1 MNYTWIRLLLLIC
14 LGFATKALAQA
25 GPRPTTPTSQ
35 TVSSPARVASPGLVT
50 SRISGFTIT
59 AEDLYRDLERD
70 LVQISGNVQIIYQN
84 QHFSADFV
92 EINLKKKHAYFRGHV
107 NIQTVEYNVGG
118 DEISLD
124 YYSNQA
130 LIVNGYVQSNNITFK
145 GKLIE
150 QRGPTTFFIADADFT
165 TCTNCPSTWSF
176 QGSQIRAELGGY
188 AFLKNT
194 FLKVSD
200 VPIFWLP
207 YLILPLKNERQS
219 GFLFPEFGYIRN
231 RGLFFSESFFWAM
244 SRSQDLTFTLKNYE
258 LGGLKE
264 LVEYRYAL
272 SEFSGG
278 QLNVA
283 HFNDTVFS
291 ADFAKTGQITEG
303 TTFRRWAIQGYSQ
316 QEINHITQGRVKI
329 NQISDLQYPKDFYEE
344 FKTYAEGGLENRLNI
359 SAHGDHTL
367 GQFDSIYYKHL
378 LESDPL
384 QSNSSAVHVLPELKL
399 DLTTTQLGDSPVFF
413 KFNAQYDNFYRK
425 NKWDDISALGDQKYV
440 TNIANNPSCA
450 HNNTTGCAPIYDG
463 TFNQGNDLLRTGQRV
478 FYKASLIT
486 QSFTPADYI
495 NVSPEVSYNEAH
507 YFFSEGDERYNVRRY
522 PQIDINS
529 RSRMYRVYDSA
540 NPDNKYKHELIPE
553 LSYTYIPFV
562 DQEAHSFFGNI
573 PNGEYSFSS
582 RNNLSDS
589 DLNTPYGL
597 QYDYRDRIY
606 DRHLVTLTFLNRV
619 IKKRMTDKSYKDIL
633 DFRLA
638 QSYDLYQ
645 IRNQYSQG
653 NQPLSDL
660 SGTLNLNL
668 DEFTFTNQFN
678 YYPYLSATNSTTS
691 LSYLNDQQQY
701 FKIGYNSN
709 RAEGPRVDDVVLALG
724 FVTKY
729 LNVLS
734 GFIVDTSE
742 DRDSDSRLKKFS
754 LITQLKPPGE
764 CWGVNFYREQQVGLE
779 AEWRVRFDFS
789 FDGKPPKIIPP
800 DELKIK

>member
-1 MNYTWIRLLLLIC
+1 MRLLLLI
-14 LGFATKALAQA
+14 GFGFTSKALAQM
-25 GPRPTTPTSQ
+25 PVQTRPTSLP
-35 TVSSPARVASPGLVT
+35 VSSATQTTPSKSLV
-50 SRISGFTIT
+50 SSKISGFTIT
-59 AEDLYRDLERD
+59 AEDLYRDLEKD
-70 LVQISGNVQIIYQN
+70 IVQISGNVQIIYQN

-92 EINLKKKHAYFRGHV
+92 ELNLKKKHAYFRGRV
-107 NIQTVEYNVGG
+107 SIQTIEYNVGG
-118 DEISLD
+118 DEVSLD
-124 YYSNQA
+124 YLSSQA
-130 LIVNGYVQSNNITFK
+130 LVTNGFVQSNNITFK

-150 QRGPTTFFIADADFT
+150 QRGPNTFFITEADYT
-165 TCTNCPSTWSF
+165 TCTNCPATWSF

-194 FLKVSD
+194 FLRVSD
-200 VPIFWLP
+200 IPIFWLP
-207 YLILPLKNERQS
+207 YLVLPLKNERQS

-231 RGLFFSESFFWAM
+231 RGLFFSESFFWAI

-272 SEFSGG
+272 SDFSGG
-278 QLNVA
+278 QFNLA
-283 HFNDTVFS
+283 HFNDSVF
-291 ADFAKTGQITEG
+291 AAELQGNKQITEG
-303 TTFRRWAIQGYSQ
+303 TAFRRWAIQGYSQ
-316 QEINHITQGRVKI
+316 QEINEAAQVRVKI
-329 NQISDLQYPKDFYEE
+329 NQISDLQYPRDFYEE

-359 SAHGDHTL
+359 SLRGDHTL

-384 QSNSSAVHVLPELKL
+384 QSNTSAVHILPELKL
-399 DLTTTQLGDSPVFF
+399 DLTTTQIADSPLYFR
-413 KFNAQYDNFYRK
+413 FNAQYDSFYRK
-425 NKWDDISALGDQKYV
+425 QKWDDISVLNSQKYV
-440 TNIANNPSCA
+440 TNIGNDPTCA
-450 HNNTTGCAPIYDG
+450 HNSATGCSPVYDG
-463 TFNQGNDLLRTGQRV
+463 VFNQGTDQLRTGQRV
-478 FYKASLIT
+478 FYKASLLT
-486 QSFTPADYI
+486 QSFAPADFV
-495 NVSPEVSYNEAH
+495 NVSPEVSFNEAH
-507 YFFSEGDERYNVRRY
+507 YFFPEGDERYNVRRFA
-522 PQIDINS
+522 QLDINS
-529 RSRMYRVYDSA
+529 RSRLFRIYDSENA
-540 NPDNKYKHELIPE
+540 DLKYKHELIPE

-562 DQEAHSFFGNI
+562 EQDAHPFFGNI
-573 PNGEYSFSS
+573 PNGEYVFPA

-589 DLNTPYGL
+589 DLNTPYGV
-597 QYDYRDRIY
+597 QYDYNDRIY

-619 IKKRMTDKSYKDIL
+619 VRKRLSDRSYRDIL

-645 IRNQYSQG
+645 IKNKYSQG

-660 SGTLNLNL
+660 SGTLNLHI
-668 DEFTFTNQFN
+668 DEFTFSNQFN

-709 RAEGPRVDDVVLALG
+709 RAEGPRVDDVLLALG

-729 LNVLS
+729 INVLS

-742 DRDSDSRLKKFS
+742 NRDSNSRLKKFS

-779 AEWRVRFDFS
+779 AEWKVRFDFS

-800 DELKIK
+800 DELKIR

>member
-1 MNYTWIRLLLLIC
+1 MAFTT
-14 LGFATKALAQA
+14 ATTVAMAQLPSPA
-25 GPRPTTPTSQ
+25 PISAKPASQ
-35 TVSSPARVASPGLVT
+35 TATIQNPAPGLVT
-50 SRISGFTIT
+50 SKISGFTIT
-59 AEDLYRDLERD
+59 AEDLYRDLEKD
-70 LVQISGNVQIIYQN
+70 IVQISGQVQIIYLN

-92 EINLKKKHAYFRGHV
+92 ELNLKKKHAYFRGNV
-107 NIQTVEYNVGG
+107 NIQTIEYNVGG

-124 YYSNQA
+124 YYSSQA
-130 LIVNGYVQSNNITFK
+130 LIKNGYVQSNNITFK

-150 QRGPTTFFIADADFT
+150 QRGPKTFYIADADFT
-165 TCTNCPSTWSF
+165 TCTNCPATWSF

-207 YLILPLKNERQS
+207 YLVLPLKNERQS
-219 GFLFPEFGYIRN
+219 GFLFPEFGYMRN
-231 RGLFFSESFFWAM
+231 RGLFFSESFFWAV

-264 LVEYRYAL
+264 MVEYRYAL

-278 QLNVA
+278 QFNVA
-283 HFNDTVFS
+283 HFNDAVFS
-291 ADFAKTGQITEG
+291 AEFSKTGQVTAG
-303 TTFRRWAIQGYSQ
+303 TTFQRWAIQGYSQ
-316 QEINHITQGRVKI
+316 QEINEATQARVKI

-359 SAHGDHTL
+359 SVQGDHL
-367 GQFDSIYYKHL
+367 LAQFDSIYYKHL

-384 QSNSSAVHVLPELKL
+384 QGNTSAVHILPELKF
-399 DLTTTQLGDSPVFF
+399 DVTTTQIAESPLYFR
-413 KFNAQYDNFYRK
+413 FNAQYDSFFRK

-440 TNIANNPSCA
+440 TNGTNDPQCS
-450 HNNTTGCAPIYDG
+450 HNNTIGCEPVRDG
-463 TFNQGNDLLRTGQRV
+463 VFNQGNDLLRTGQRV
-478 FYKASLIT
+478 FYKASLLT
-486 QSFTPADYI
+486 QSFQPADFV
-495 NVSPEVSYNEAH
+495 NVSPEISFNEAH
-507 YFFSEGDERYNVRRY
+507 YFFPEGTDRYNVRRFA
-522 PQIDINS
+522 QLDINS
-529 RSRMYRVYDSA
+529 RSRLYRIYDSENA
-540 NPDNKYKHELIPE
+540 DNKYKHELIPE
-553 LSYTYIPFV
+553 LSYTYIPYV
-562 DQEAHSFFGNI
+562 EQAAHPFFGNI
-573 PNGEYSFSS
+573 ANGEYSFSS

-589 DLNTPYGL
+589 DLNTPYGV
-597 QYDYRDRIY
+597 QYDYYDRIY

-619 IKKRMTDKSYKDIL
+619 VKKRMSDRSYKDIF

-645 IRNQYSQG
+645 IRNKYSQS

-660 SGTLNLNL
+660 SGTMNLRL
-668 DEFTFTNQFN
+668 DEFTLSNQFN

-729 LNVLS
+729 INVLS

-742 DRDSDSRLKKFS
+742 NRDSDSRLKKFS

>member
-1 MNYTWIRLLLLIC
+1 MPVQT
-14 LGFATKALAQA
+14 
-25 GPRPTTPTSQ
+25 RPTSPP
-35 TVSSPARVASPGLVT
+35 VSSATQTTASKSLV
-50 SRISGFTIT
+50 SSKISGFTIT
-59 AEDLYRDLERD
+59 AEDLYRDLEKD
-70 LVQISGNVQIIYQN
+70 IVQISGNVQIIYQN

-92 EINLKKKHAYFRGHV
+92 ELNLKKKHAYFRGRV
-107 NIQTVEYNVGG
+107 SIQTIEYNVGG
-118 DEISLD
+118 DEVSLD
-124 YYSNQA
+124 YLSSQA
-130 LIVNGYVQSNNITFK
+130 LVTNGFVQSNNITFK

-150 QRGPTTFFIADADFT
+150 QRGPNTFFITEADYT
-165 TCTNCPSTWSF
+165 TCTNCPATWSF

-194 FLKVSD
+194 FLRVSD
-200 VPIFWLP
+200 IPIFWLP
-207 YLILPLKNERQS
+207 YLVLPLKNERQS

-231 RGLFFSESFFWAM
+231 RGLFFSESFFWAI

-272 SEFSGG
+272 SDFSGG
-278 QLNVA
+278 QFNLA
-283 HFNDTVFS
+283 HFNDSVFAAELQGNKQISENTV
-291 ADFAKTGQITEG
+291 
-303 TTFRRWAIQGYSQ
+303 FRRWAIQGYSQ
-316 QEINHITQGRVKI
+316 QEINEAAQVRVKI
-329 NQISDLQYPKDFYEE
+329 NQISDLQYPRDFYEE

-359 SAHGDHTL
+359 SLRGDHAL
-367 GQFDSIYYKHL
+367 GQLDSIYYKHL

-384 QSNSSAVHVLPELKL
+384 QPNTSAVHILPELKL
-399 DLTTTQLGDSPVFF
+399 DLTTTQFADSPLYFR
-413 KFNAQYDNFYRK
+413 FNAQYDSFYRK
-425 NKWDDISALGDQKYV
+425 QKWDDISVLNSQKYV
-440 TNIANNPSCA
+440 SNSGNDPTCA
-450 HNNTTGCAPIYDG
+450 HNSATGCSPVYDG
-463 TFNQGNDLLRTGQRV
+463 VFNQGTDQLRTGQRV
-478 FYKASLIT
+478 FYKASLLT
-486 QSFTPADYI
+486 QSFTPANFV
-495 NVSPEVSYNEAH
+495 NVSPEISFNEAH
-507 YFFSEGDERYNVRRY
+507 YFFPEGDERYNVRRFA
-522 PQIDINS
+522 QLDINS
-529 RSRMYRVYDSA
+529 RSRLFRIYDS
-540 NPDNKYKHELIPE
+540 DNTDLKYKHELIPE

-562 DQEAHSFFGNI
+562 EQDAHPFFGNI
-573 PNGEYSFSS
+573 PNGEYVFPS

-589 DLNTPYGL
+589 DLNTPYGV
-597 QYDYRDRIY
+597 QYDYYDRIY

-619 IKKRMTDKSYKDIL
+619 VRKRLSDRSYRDIL

-645 IRNQYSQG
+645 IKNKYSQG

-660 SGTLNLNL
+660 SGTLNLHI
-668 DEFTFTNQFN
+668 DEFTFSNQFN

-709 RAEGPRVDDVVLALG
+709 RAEGPRVDDVLLALG

-729 LNVLS
+729 INVLS

-742 DRDSDSRLKKFS
+742 NRDSNSRLKKFS

-779 AEWRVRFDFS
+779 AEWKVRFDFS

-800 DELKIK
+800 DELKIR

>member
-1 MNYTWIRLLLLIC
+1 MPIQTR
-14 LGFATKALAQA
+14 
-25 GPRPTTPTSQ
+25 PTSQ
-35 TVSSPARVASPGLVT
+35 AAPFTSPHASATTIAQTPPSKSLISSK
-50 SRISGFTIT
+50 ISGFTIT

-70 LVQISGNVQIIYQN
+70 IVQISGNVQIIYQN

-92 EINLKKKHAYFRGHV
+92 ELNLKKKHAYFRGRV
-107 NIQTVEYNVGG
+107 NIQTIEYNVGG
-118 DEISLD
+118 DEVSLD
-124 YYSNQA
+124 YLSSQA
-130 LIVNGYVQSNNITFK
+130 LVTNGYVQSNNITFK

-150 QRGPTTFFIADADFT
+150 QRGPNTFFISEADYT
-165 TCTNCPSTWSF
+165 TCTNCPATWSF

-194 FLKVSD
+194 FLRVSD
-200 VPIFWLP
+200 IPIFWLP
-207 YLILPLKNERQS
+207 YLVLPLKNERQS

-231 RGLFFSESFFWAM
+231 RGLFFSESFFWAI

-264 LVEYRYAL
+264 LIEYRYAL
-272 SEFSGG
+272 SDFSGG
-278 QLNVA
+278 QFNLA
-283 HFNDTVFS
+283 HFNDSVF
-291 ADFAKTGQITEG
+291 AAELQGAKQITEG
-303 TTFRRWAIQGYSQ
+303 TAFRRWAIQGYSQ
-316 QEINHITQGRVKI
+316 QEINETTQARVKI

-344 FKTYAEGGLENRLNI
+344 FKTYAEGGLENRLNV
-359 SAHGDHTL
+359 SVRGDHNL
-367 GQFDSIYYKHL
+367 AQFDSIYYKHL

-384 QSNSSAVHVLPELKL
+384 QSNTSAVHILPELKF
-399 DLTTTQLGDSPVFF
+399 DLTTTQIGDSPLYFR
-413 KFNAQYDNFYRK
+413 FNAQYDSFYRK
-425 NKWDDISALGDQKYV
+425 QKWDDISELSGQKYV
-440 TNIANNPSCA
+440 TNAGNDPSCA
-450 HNNTTGCAPIYDG
+450 HNATTGCSPVYDG
-463 TFNQGNDLLRTGQRV
+463 VFNQGTDQLRTGQRV
-478 FYKASLIT
+478 FYKASLLT
-486 QSFTPADYI
+486 QSFTPADFV
-495 NVSPEVSYNEAH
+495 NVSPEVSFNEAH
-507 YFFSEGDERYNVRRY
+507 YFFPEGDKRYNVRRFT
-522 PQIDINS
+522 QLDINS
-529 RSRMYRVYDSA
+529 RSRLFRVYDSE
-540 NPDNKYKHELIPE
+540 NTDLKYKHELIPE

-562 DQEAHSFFGNI
+562 EQDAHPFFGNI
-573 PNGEYSFSS
+573 PNGEYVFPS

-589 DLNTPYGL
+589 DLNTPYGV
-597 QYDYRDRIY
+597 QYDYNDRIY

-619 IKKRMTDKSYKDIL
+619 VRKRLSDRSYRDIL

-645 IRNQYSQG
+645 IKNKYSQG

-660 SGTLNLNL
+660 SGTLNLHI
-668 DEFTFTNQFN
+668 DEFTFSNQFN

-709 RAEGPRVDDVVLALG
+709 RAEGPRVDDVLLALG

-729 LNVLS
+729 INVLS

-742 DRDSDSRLKKFS
+742 NRDSDSRLKKFS

-779 AEWRVRFDFS
+779 AEWKVRFDFS

-800 DELKIK
+800 DELKIR

>member
-1 MNYTWIRLLLLIC
+1 MPVQT
-14 LGFATKALAQA
+14 
-25 GPRPTTPTSQ
+25 RPTSLPVSLSSPSASGTIGSQ
-35 TVSSPARVASPGLVT
+35 TSPAKSLVSSK
-50 SRISGFTIT
+50 ISGFTIT
-59 AEDLYRDLERD
+59 AEDLYRDLEKD
-70 LVQISGNVQIIYQN
+70 IVQISGNVQIIYQN

-92 EINLKKKHAYFRGHV
+92 ELNLKKKHAYFRGRV
-107 NIQTVEYNVGG
+107 SIQTIEYNVGG
-118 DEISLD
+118 DEVSLD
-124 YYSNQA
+124 YLSSQA
-130 LIVNGYVQSNNITFK
+130 LVTNGFVQSNNITFK

-150 QRGPTTFFIADADFT
+150 QRGPNTFFITEADYT
-165 TCTNCPSTWSF
+165 TCTNCPATWSF

-194 FLKVSD
+194 FLRVSD
-200 VPIFWLP
+200 IPIFWLP
-207 YLILPLKNERQS
+207 YLVLPLKNERQS

-231 RGLFFSESFFWAM
+231 RGLFFSESFFWAI

-272 SEFSGG
+272 SDFSGG
-278 QLNVA
+278 QFNLA
-283 HFNDTVFS
+283 HFNDSVF
-291 ADFAKTGQITEG
+291 AAELQGNKQITEG
-303 TTFRRWAIQGYSQ
+303 TAFRRWAIQGYSQ
-316 QEINHITQGRVKI
+316 QEINEAAQVRVKI
-329 NQISDLQYPKDFYEE
+329 NQISDLQYPRDFYEE

-359 SAHGDHTL
+359 SLRGDHTL

-384 QSNSSAVHVLPELKL
+384 QSNTSAVHILPELKL
-399 DLTTTQLGDSPVFF
+399 DLTTTQIADSPLYFR
-413 KFNAQYDNFYRK
+413 FNAQYDSFYRK
-425 NKWDDISALGDQKYV
+425 QKWDDISVLNSQKYV
-440 TNIANNPSCA
+440 TNIGNDPTCA
-450 HNNTTGCAPIYDG
+450 HNSATGCSPVYDG
-463 TFNQGNDLLRTGQRV
+463 VFNQGTDQLRTGQRV
-478 FYKASLIT
+478 FYKASLLT
-486 QSFTPADYI
+486 QSFAPADFV
-495 NVSPEVSYNEAH
+495 NVSPEVSFNEAH
-507 YFFSEGDERYNVRRY
+507 YFFPEGDERYNVRRFA
-522 PQIDINS
+522 QLDINS
-529 RSRMYRVYDSA
+529 RSRLFRIYDSENA
-540 NPDNKYKHELIPE
+540 DLKYKHELIPE

-562 DQEAHSFFGNI
+562 EQDAHPFFGNI
-573 PNGEYSFSS
+573 PNGEYVFPA

-589 DLNTPYGL
+589 DLNTPYGV
-597 QYDYRDRIY
+597 QYDYNDRIY

-619 IKKRMTDKSYKDIL
+619 VRKRLSDRSYRDIL

-645 IRNQYSQG
+645 IKNKYSQG

-660 SGTLNLNL
+660 SGTLNLHI
-668 DEFTFTNQFN
+668 DEFTFSNQFN

-709 RAEGPRVDDVVLALG
+709 RAEGPRVDDVLLALG

-729 LNVLS
+729 INVLS

-742 DRDSDSRLKKFS
+742 NRDSNSRLKKFS

-779 AEWRVRFDFS
+779 AEWKVRFDFS

-800 DELKIK
+800 DELKIR

>member
-1 MNYTWIRLLLLIC
+1 MNYTWIRLLLLIF
-14 LGFATKALAQA
+14 LSFATKALAQT
-25 GPRPTTPTSQ
+25 GPQPTAPTSAPVQ
-35 TVSSPARVASPGLVT
+35 AT
-50 SRISGFTIT
+50 SQSLMTSKISGFTIT
-59 AEDLYRDLERD
+59 AENLYRDLEKD

-107 NIQTVEYNVGG
+107 NIQTIEYNVGG

-207 YLILPLKNERQS
+207 YLVLPLKNERQS

-231 RGLFFSESFFWAM
+231 RGLFFSESFFWAI

-272 SEFSGG
+272 SDFSGG

-291 ADFAKTGQITEG
+291 ADYAKTGQIPEG

-316 QEINHITQGRVKI
+316 QEINDVAQARVKI

-359 SAHGDHTL
+359 SAHSHHAL
-367 GQFDSIYYKHL
+367 GQLDSIYYKHL

-384 QSNSSAVHVLPELKL
+384 QSNSSAVHTLPELKF
-399 DLTTTQLGDSPVFF
+399 DITTTQIADSAVYFR
-413 KFNAQYDNFYRK
+413 FNAQYDNFYRK
-425 NKWDDISALGDQKYV
+425 NKWDDISTLDNQKYV
-440 TNIANNPSCA
+440 TNITNNPACA
-450 HNNTTGCAPIYDG
+450 HNATTGCTSVYDG
-463 TFNQGNDLLRTGQRV
+463 TFNQGNDILRTGQRV
-478 FYKASLIT
+478 FYKASLLT
-486 QSFTPADYI
+486 QSFTPVDYLNI
-495 NVSPEVSYNEAH
+495 SPEVSYNEAH
-507 YFFSEGDERYNVRRY
+507 YFFSEGDERYNSRRY
-522 PQIDINS
+522 AQIDINS
-529 RSRMYRVYDSA
+529 RSRMYRIYES
-540 NPDNKYKHELIPE
+540 DNQDAKYKHELIPE

-562 DQEAHSFFGNI
+562 EQDAHPFFGNI
-573 PNGEYSFSS
+573 ENGEYSFSS
-582 RNNLSDS
+582 RNNLADS

-597 QYDYRDRIY
+597 QYDYFDRIY

-619 IKKRMTDKSYKDIL
+619 IKKRMSDKSYKNIL

-645 IRNQYSQG
+645 IQNKYSQG

-660 SGTLNLNL
+660 SGTLNLNI
-668 DEFTFTNQFN
+668 DQFTFSNQFN

-709 RAEGPRVDDVVLALG
+709 RAQGPRVDDVLLALG

-729 LNVLS
+729 INVLS

-742 DRDSDSRLKKFS
+742 DRNTDSRLKKFS

-800 DELKIK
+800 DELKIQ

>member
-1 MNYTWIRLLLLIC
+1 MRLLLLI
-14 LGFATKALAQA
+14 GFGFTSKALAQM
-25 GPRPTTPTSQ
+25 PVQTRPTSLP
-35 TVSSPARVASPGLVT
+35 VSSATQTTPSKSLV
-50 SRISGFTIT
+50 SSKISGFTIT
-59 AEDLYRDLERD
+59 AEDLYRDLEKD
-70 LVQISGNVQIIYQN
+70 IVQISGNVQIIYQN

-92 EINLKKKHAYFRGHV
+92 ELNLKKKHAYFRGRV
-107 NIQTVEYNVGG
+107 SIQTIEYNVGG
-118 DEISLD
+118 DEVSLD
-124 YYSNQA
+124 YLSSQA
-130 LIVNGYVQSNNITFK
+130 LVTNGFVQSNNITFK

-150 QRGPTTFFIADADFT
+150 QRGPNTFFITEADYT
-165 TCTNCPSTWSF
+165 TCTNCPATWSF

-194 FLKVSD
+194 FLRVSD
-200 VPIFWLP
+200 IPIFWLP
-207 YLILPLKNERQS
+207 YLVLPLKNERQS

-231 RGLFFSESFFWAM
+231 RGLFFSESFFWAI

-272 SEFSGG
+272 SDFSGG
-278 QLNVA
+278 QFNLA
-283 HFNDTVFS
+283 HFNDSVF
-291 ADFAKTGQITEG
+291 AAELQGNKQITEG
-303 TTFRRWAIQGYSQ
+303 TAFRRWAIQGYSQ
-316 QEINHITQGRVKI
+316 QEINEAAQVRVKI
-329 NQISDLQYPKDFYEE
+329 NQISDLQYPRDFYEE

-359 SAHGDHTL
+359 SLRGDHTL

-384 QSNSSAVHVLPELKL
+384 QSNTSAVHILPELKL
-399 DLTTTQLGDSPVFF
+399 DLTTTQIADSPLYFR
-413 KFNAQYDNFYRK
+413 FNAQYDSFYRK
-425 NKWDDISALGDQKYV
+425 QKWDDISVLNSQKYV
-440 TNIANNPSCA
+440 TNVSNDPTCA
-450 HNNTTGCAPIYDG
+450 HNFATGCSPVYDG
-463 TFNQGNDLLRTGQRV
+463 VFNQGTDQLRTGQRV
-478 FYKASLIT
+478 FYKASLLT
-486 QSFTPADYI
+486 QSFTPADFV
-495 NVSPEVSYNEAH
+495 NVSPEVSFNEAH
-507 YFFSEGDERYNVRRY
+507 YFFPEGDERYNVRRFA
-522 PQIDINS
+522 QLDINS
-529 RSRMYRVYDSA
+529 RSRLFRIYDSENA
-540 NPDNKYKHELIPE
+540 DLKYKHELIPE

-562 DQEAHSFFGNI
+562 EQDAHPFFGNI
-573 PNGEYSFSS
+573 PNGEYVFPA

-589 DLNTPYGL
+589 DLNTPYGV
-597 QYDYRDRIY
+597 QYDYNDRIY

-619 IKKRMTDKSYKDIL
+619 VRKRLSDRSYRDIL

-645 IRNQYSQG
+645 IKNKFSQG

-660 SGTLNLNL
+660 SGTLNLHI
-668 DEFTFTNQFN
+668 DEFTFSNQFN

-709 RAEGPRVDDVVLALG
+709 RAEGPRVDDVLLALG

-729 LNVLS
+729 INVLS

-742 DRDSDSRLKKFS
+742 NRDSNSRLKKFS

-779 AEWRVRFDFS
+779 AEWKVRFDFS

-800 DELKIK
+800 DELKIR

>member
-1 MNYTWIRLLLLIC
+1 MT
-14 LGFATKALAQA
+14 LGSKVLAQTNPSPA
-25 GPRPTTPTSQ
+25 GPISQAVTQPALITSK
-35 TVSSPARVASPGLVT
+35 
-50 SRISGFTIT
+50 ISGFTIT
-59 AEDLYRDLERD
+59 AEDLYRDLEKD
-70 LVQISGNVQIIYQN
+70 IVQISGNVQIIYQN

-92 EINLKKKHAYFRGHV
+92 ELNLKKKHAYFRGRV
-107 NIQTVEYNVGG
+107 NIQTIEYNVGG

-130 LIVNGYVQSNNITFK
+130 LIKNGYVQSNNITFK

-150 QRGPTTFFIADADFT
+150 QRGPKTFYIADADFT
-165 TCTNCPSTWSF
+165 TCTNCPATWSF

-200 VPIFWLP
+200 IPIFWLP
-207 YLILPLKNERQS
+207 YLVLPLKNERQS
-219 GFLFPEFGYIRN
+219 GFLSPEFGYIRN
-231 RGLFFSESFFWAM
+231 RGLFFSESFFWAI

-272 SEFSGG
+272 SDFSGG
-278 QLNVA
+278 QFNLA

-291 ADFAKTGQITEG
+291 EEFARTGQITPG

-316 QEINHITQGRVKI
+316 QEINSFAQARIKI
-329 NQISDLQYPKDFYEE
+329 NQISDLQYPKDFFEE
-344 FKTYAEGGLENRLNI
+344 FKTYAEGGLENRFNL
-359 SAHGDHTL
+359 SARSTHSL
-367 GQFDSIYYKHL
+367 AQFDAIYYKHL

-384 QSNSSAVHVLPELKL
+384 QANTSAVHTLPELKL
-399 DLTTTQLGDSPVFF
+399 DLTTTQIGSTPLFF
-413 KFNAQYDNFYRK
+413 RFNAQYDAFSRK
-425 NKWDDISALGDQKYV
+425 NKWDDISTSGQQKYV
-440 TNIANNPSCA
+440 TNITNDPACA
-450 HNNTTGCAPIYDG
+450 HESSTGCSPVYDG
-463 TFNQGNDLLRTGQRV
+463 TYNEGTDLLRTGQRV
-478 FYKASLIT
+478 FYKASLLT
-486 QSFTPADYI
+486 QTFTPADFV
-495 NVSPEVSYNEAH
+495 NVSPEVSFNEAH
-507 YFFSEGDERYNVRRY
+507 YLFPEGNNRYNVRRFA
-522 PQIDINS
+522 QLDVNS
-529 RSRMYRVYDSA
+529 RSRLFRIYDSE
-540 NPDNKYKHELIPE
+540 NPDRKFKHELIPE

-562 DQEAHSFFGNI
+562 EQEAHPFFGNI
-573 PNGEYSFSS
+573 ANGEYAFSS
-582 RNNLSDS
+582 RNNLSDT

-597 QYDYRDRIY
+597 QYDYYDRIY

-619 IKKRMTDKSYKDIL
+619 VRKRLSDRSYKNMF

-645 IRNQYSQG
+645 IQNKYSQS

-660 SGTLNLNL
+660 SGTLNLYL
-668 DEFTFTNQFN
+668 EEFTLSNQFN

-709 RAEGPRVDDVVLALG
+709 RAEGPRVDDVILALG
-724 FVTKY
+724 FVTNY
-729 LNVLS
+729 INVLS

-742 DRDSDSRLKKFS
+742 NRDSDSRLKKFS

-779 AEWRVRFDFS
+779 AEWRVKFVFS

-800 DELKIK
+800 DELKIQ